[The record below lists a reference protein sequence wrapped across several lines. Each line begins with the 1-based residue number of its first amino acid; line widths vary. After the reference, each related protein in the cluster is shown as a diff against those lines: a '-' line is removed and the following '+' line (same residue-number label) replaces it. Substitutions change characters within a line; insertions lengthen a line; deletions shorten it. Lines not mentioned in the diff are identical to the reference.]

1 MYYLVTQTLT
11 AFLSESFA
19 LLSATFT
26 EKLVT
31 IINGH
36 CVTEPQRQSIIY
48 NYLRAVY
55 VQVDPGAYAGKIF
68 IPV

>member
-26 EKLVT
+26 EKPVT

-36 CVTEPQRQSIIY
+36 CITEPQHQNIIY
-48 NYLRAVY
+48 NYLHAVY
-55 VQVDPGAYAGKIF
+55 V
-68 IPV
+68 

>member
-1 MYYLVTQTLT
+1 MYYLYTQTLT

-26 EKLVT
+26 EKPVT

-36 CVTEPQRQSIIY
+36 CITEPQRQSIIY
-48 NYLRAVY
+48 NYLHAVY
-55 VQVDPGAYAGKIF
+55 V
-68 IPV
+68 